1 MNRVL
6 SLPITRITPEQ
17 LELLKTGRHV
27 TKVAENGTI
36 KLRHR
41 NGFFELKF
49 VQTEDHLPPNTAVC
63 VWWKGGGFVCAT
75 QAELESQAQEAQS
88 VAQQVAQTRAMLAA
102 ARNERHARQVAK
114 GLAPLDITQPET
126 TSIY

>member
-17 LELLKTGRHV
+17 LELLQAERHL
-27 TKVAENGTI
+27 TTVADSGTI

-41 NGFFELKF
+41 NGIFELKF
-49 VQTEDHLPPNTAVC
+49 LQAEDRLPPNTAVC

-88 VAQQVAQTRAMLAA
+88 VAERVAQARAMLAA
-102 ARNERHARQVAK
+102 ARHERNARQAAK
-114 GLAPLDITQPET
+114 DLAALDVTQPET

>member
-6 SLPITRITPEQ
+6 SLPITRITAEQ
-17 LELLKTGRHV
+17 LELLQAERHLTTV
-27 TKVAENGTI
+27 GERGTI

-49 VQTEDHLPPNTAVC
+49 LQPEDHLPPNTSVC

-75 QAELESQAQEAQS
+75 QAEVDAQAQEAQS
-88 VAQQVAQTRAMLAA
+88 VAQRVAQARAKLAA
-102 ARNERHARQVAK
+102 ARNERTARHVTK
-114 GLAPLDITQPET
+114 DGSSVDIDQPEIT
-126 TSIY
+126 LAY